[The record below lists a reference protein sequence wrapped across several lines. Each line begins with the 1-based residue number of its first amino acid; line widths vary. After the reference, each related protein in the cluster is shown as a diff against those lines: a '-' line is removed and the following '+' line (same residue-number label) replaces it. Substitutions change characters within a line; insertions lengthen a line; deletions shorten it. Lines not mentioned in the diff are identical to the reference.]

1 MKKYLGLVAA
11 FALALVSAAWAGK
24 QDFILVNRTGVDIA
38 QIFIS
43 SAAVDNWEEDLL
55 GEDEILPDGN
65 EVRINFSADEDAELW
80 DLRVVDPD
88 GTALDF
94 QRLKLTE
101 IARVTLKLED
111 GEPTAETEAAASRL
125 DFILVN
131 QTGVDIAQVFVSAS
145 DVDNWEEDLL
155 GEDEILADG
164 GKLNIHF
171 TPDAEAEL
179 WDIRVVDPEGT
190 AIDWKELDLTAI
202 SKVILKFEDG
212 EPTADLK

>member
-1 MKKYLGLVAA
+1 MKKFIGFVAV
-11 FALALVSAAWAGK
+11 FALALISAAWAGK

-65 EVRINFSADEDAELW
+65 EVRIHFSSDEDAELW
-80 DLRVVDPD
+80 DLRVVDSD

-101 IARVTLKLED
+101 IARVTLTL
-111 GEPTAETEAAASRL
+111 
-125 DFILVN
+125 
-131 QTGVDIAQVFVSAS
+131 
-145 DVDNWEEDLL
+145 
-155 GEDEILADG
+155 
-164 GKLNIHF
+164 
-171 TPDAEAEL
+171 
-179 WDIRVVDPEGT
+179 
-190 AIDWKELDLTAI
+190 
-202 SKVILKFEDG
+202 EDG

>member
-1 MKKYLGLVAA
+1 MKKFLGFVTV
-11 FALALVSAAWAGK
+11 FVLALVSAAWAGK
-24 QDFILVNRTGVDIA
+24 QDFILVNQTGVDIA

-65 EVRINFSADEDAELW
+65 EVRIRFATDEDAELW
-80 DLRVVDPD
+80 DLRVVDPE

-94 QRLKLTE
+94 QRLKMTE
-101 IARVTLKLED
+101 IAKVTLKFED

-125 DFILVN
+125 DFTLVN
-131 QTGVDIAQVFVSAS
+131 KTGVDIAQVFVSAS

-202 SKVILKFEDG
+202 SKVTLKFEDG